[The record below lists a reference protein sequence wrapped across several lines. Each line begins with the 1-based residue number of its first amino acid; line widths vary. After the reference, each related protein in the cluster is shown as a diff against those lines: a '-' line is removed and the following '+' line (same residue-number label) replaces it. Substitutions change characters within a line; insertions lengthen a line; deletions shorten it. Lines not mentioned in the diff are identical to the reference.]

1 MKKTLVT
8 AAALLTVVST
18 MSLTSCQK
26 ETADGAKQF
35 RASREGIASDD
46 GKTTLEGTA
55 LNWISGDQVAIYG
68 TAGRGIFSASP
79 LTPATTAE
87 LVCEEGFV
95 GSATYRAFYPTT
107 ITTDGVNVTLPE
119 VQNTVDGSL
128 TEFPMYAQ
136 SNDENLMFKNLCGA
150 LVIHLQKS
158 DVEVSSI
165 TVTANTNINGQFSI
179 TYAGVPTLHY
189 MNGGSTSTTLQCSQ
203 PQSIANGKDFY
214 IYMPHGSYTSLS
226 IEIEDANGNIC
237 TKTTKAGVTIYITRS
252 QTTRINLGSNSL
264 TFAQRFPQG
273 ALPGLFSVS
282 ASQQVRFSQG
292 ILQYH
297 PATQV
302 FRFAKDQ
309 CDYTLK
315 GARATSMFSFDTMWR
330 EYFGWGTGN
339 NPNASKA
346 ELDNLTGATFVD
358 WGINAISNGGNQ
370 SNIWHTMSKEEWDY
384 IVNERPNAASKIAV
398 AVVGSEKGL
407 VLLPDNWTLPTGC
420 SFTPGFTSATQDYS
434 VNTYSQSEWKRMEAA
449 GAVFVASVGY
459 GVFISAIPL
468 LGRPEGFMYTGTVG
482 GIHYW
487 TSSEVDPDLPLFPGQ
502 VPDELGGSVSI
513 TGVRIDVNDFTGRG
527 ACLPV
532 RLVKYE

>member
-8 AAALLTVVST
+8 AAALLTVVSM

-35 RASREGIASDD
+35 RASMEGVTSDD
-46 GKTTLEGTA
+46 GKTALEGTA
-55 LNWISGDQVAIYG
+55 LNWMSGDQVAIYG

-107 ITTDGVNVTLPE
+107 ITTDGVNITLPE

-136 SNDENLMFKNLCGA
+136 SNEENLMFKNLCGA

-179 TYAGVPTLHY
+179 TYAGVPTPHY
-189 MNGGSTSTTLQCSQ
+189 INGGSTSTTLQCSQ

-252 QTTRINLGSNSL
+252 QSTLINLGSNSL

-273 ALPGLFSVS
+273 VLPGLFSVS

-292 ILQYH
+292 ILQYNH
-297 PATQV
+297 ATQV
-302 FRFAKDQ
+302 YRFAKDQ

-315 GARATSMFSFDTMWR
+315 GRGISFLSFDTMWR
-330 EYFGWGTGN
+330 EYFAWGTGN
-339 NPNASKA
+339 NPNLTTAT
-346 ELDNLTGATFVD
+346 ELENLTGAPFVD

-370 SNIWHTMSKEEWDY
+370 PSIWHTMSKEEWGY

-398 AVVGSEKGL
+398 AVVGGERGL
-407 VLLPDNWTLPTGC
+407 VLLPDNWTLPMGC
-420 SFTPGFTSATQDYS
+420 SFTPGFTSNGQDYS
-434 VNTYSQSEWKRMEAA
+434 VNTYSLSEWKRMEAA
-449 GAVFVASVGY
+449 GAVFIANVG
-459 GVFISAIPL
+459 
-468 LGRPEGFMYTGTVG
+468 LGTYYHGSFLFGSTIGGTN
-482 GIHYW
+482 YW
-487 TSSEVDPDLPLFPGQ
+487 TSSEVGPDVSPFWGNDR
-502 VPDELGGSVSI
+502 VACGGTINI
-513 TGVRIDVNDFTGRG
+513 TGDHIFVDYWTGRSIG
-527 ACLPV
+527 LPV